1 MLRKRFGAFA
11 PMVSMFAAVWK
22 RVRVLRIMANSRNS
36 LLLPKVP
43 DRRGH
48 FGPFGGRYVAETLM
62 PALTELERAYAA
74 ARREASF
81 QKEFH
86 RHLREY
92 AGRETPL
99 YFAERLTRELGGA
112 KIYLKREDLCHTGAH
127 KINNTIGQILL
138 ARRMGKERIIA
149 ETGAGQHGVAT
160 ATVAA
165 RFGLRCEIFMG
176 KEDVR
181 RQSLNVFRMKL
192 LGAQVRVVE
201 AGSQTLKDA
210 MNEAL
215 RDWVTHVRST
225 YYLIGSVAGP
235 HPYPMMVRDFQSV
248 IGREARRQI
257 LQKEGRLPD
266 YLVACVG
273 GGSNSMGL
281 FYPFVRDLKVKMLGV
296 EAAGHGL
303 GSGKHAAS
311 IQGGAVGVLH
321 GSKSYVLQNERGQI
335 TETHS
340 IAAGLDYPGVGP
352 ELSYLRDC
360 GRAQF
365 AGATDREAIAA
376 IKLLAEVE
384 GIIPALESAHAI
396 AAVARLAPK
405 LPKSKIIII
414 NLSGRGDKDML
425 TVGDYLGVEL

>member
-1 MLRKRFGAFA
+1 
-11 PMVSMFAAVWK
+11 
-22 RVRVLRIMANSRNS
+22 
-36 LLLPKVP
+36 
-43 DRRGH
+43 
-48 FGPFGGRYVAETLM
+48 M
-62 PALTELERAYAA
+62 PALTELEKAYAD
-74 ARREASF
+74 ARRDRSF
-81 QKEFH
+81 RREFEFY
-86 RHLREY
+86 LRDY

-99 YFAERLTRELGGA
+99 YYAERLSEKLGGA

-138 ARRMGKERIIA
+138 ARRMGKTRIIA

-165 RFGLRCEIFMG
+165 RFGLVCEVFMG
-176 KEDVR
+176 EEDVH

-192 LGAQVRVVE
+192 LGAKVRVVE
-201 AGSQTLKDA
+201 AGSRTLKDA

-215 RDWVTHVRST
+215 RDWVTNVRTT

-257 LQKEGRLPD
+257 LKKEGRLPD

-281 FYPFVRDLKVKMLGV
+281 FYPFVGDAKVRLLGV
-296 EAAGHGL
+296 EAAGRGL
-303 GSGKHAAS
+303 STGKHAAS
-311 IQGGAVGVLH
+311 IQAGSVGVLH
-321 GSKSYVLQNERGQI
+321 GSKSYVLQDRRGQI

-360 GRAQF
+360 GRAAF
-365 AGATDREAIAA
+365 ASATDDEAIAA
-376 IKLLAEVE
+376 IQLLAEVE

-396 AAVARLAPK
+396 AVVKRLAPRLGK
-405 LPKSKIIII
+405 RQIIVV

-425 TVGDYLGVEL
+425 TVADYLGVKL